1 MIFHVLAVPH
11 TVTNHEYVGCAY
23 TQKVLKFCKMMTRR
37 GHTVIHYGHEDSKVE
52 ASEHVT
58 VIRNIDL
65 EKAYGSHDWK
75 AKFFKYDLGD
85 HAYQVFYKNAIDEIG
100 KRKKPK
106 EFLLAF
112 WGAGHKP
119 ICDAHHDLICVEP
132 GIGYSGGHF
141 AKYKIFESYSI
152 YHAFCG
158 LKSVEKC
165 DQNWYDV
172 VIPNYFDES
181 DFEFK
186 EEKEDYLLFLGR
198 IYSGKGVDIAVQ
210 VCQALGVRLIVAG
223 QGSLKDMGY
232 EKLPPNII
240 EVGYAGIELRKS
252 LLSNAKATFIPSLY
266 LEPFGG
272 VQIESLMSGTPTI
285 TTDWGAFTENNINGL
300 TGYRCRTFQE
310 FVWAVQNIG
319 DIKPAICR
327 EFAEKNFSL
336 SRVAL
341 MYERYFETVLDLYG
355 GAGWY
360 EKSFSFKDLSH
371 KNIYLPRNYYEKY

>member
-1 MIFHVLAVPH
+1 M
-11 TVTNHEYVGCAY
+11 
-23 TQKVLKFCKMMTRR
+23 
-37 GHTVIHYGHEDSKVE
+37 
-52 ASEHVT
+52 
-58 VIRNIDL
+58 
-65 EKAYGSHDWK
+65 
-75 AKFFKYDLGD
+75 
-85 HAYQVFYKNAIDEIG
+85 
-100 KRKKPK
+100 
-106 EFLLAF
+106 
-112 WGAGHKP
+112 
-119 ICDAHHDLICVEP
+119 
-132 GIGYSGGHF
+132 
-141 AKYKIFESYSI
+141 
-152 YHAFCG
+152 
-158 LKSVEKC
+158 
-165 DQNWYDV
+165 
-172 VIPNYFDES
+172 
-181 DFEFK
+181 
-186 EEKEDYLLFLGR
+186 
-198 IYSGKGVDIAVQ
+198 
-210 VCQALGVRLIVAG
+210 RLIVAG

-310 FVWAVQNIG
+310 FVWAAQNIG

-327 EFAEKNFSL
+327 DFAEKNFSL